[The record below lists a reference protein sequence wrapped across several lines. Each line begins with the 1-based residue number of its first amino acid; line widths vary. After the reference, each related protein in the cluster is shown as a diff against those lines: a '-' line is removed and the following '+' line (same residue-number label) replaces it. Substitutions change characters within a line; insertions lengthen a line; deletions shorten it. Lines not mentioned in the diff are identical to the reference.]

1 MKNLKALFAV
11 MQAECSLLASKPIYW
26 ACMVV
31 IPLFLIFFFTNLMGE
46 GLPTDMPVGIVDEDQ
61 SATSRKL
68 MRNLDAFQ
76 ESHIVAHYQ
85 SVSEARKAVQKGEIY
100 AFFYIPA
107 GTEAKLIAQRQP
119 TISFYYNSTVMVAGS
134 LTYKD
139 MRAIATLGQAAF
151 GAAQMQARGLTEK
164 QIKALLQPITTDVHP
179 TNNPWLSY
187 NVYLSTTMIP
197 ASLALFIFLITTYSI
212 GAEIKFE
219 HAKMWLKRANNNIV
233 IAIIGKMLPQT
244 LIWSLIIWTF
254 EYWLYYAHS
263 FPHNCSWLFLIIFGL
278 VLVLAAQGFGIFVFG
293 LVPSLRMSMSVSAL
307 WAVLSFSVAGFTFPV
322 TPMDPPLQA
331 LSWLF
336 PIRSYFMI
344 YQMNVLNGFP
354 VYYSWPYFLALLGF
368 ILLPLLMLSKIKK
381 VLSSY
386 IYIP

>member
-1 MKNLKALFAV
+1 

-26 ACMVV
+26 FCMAG
-31 IPLFLIFFFTNLMGE
+31 IPLFLIFFFTNIMEE
-46 GLPTDMPVGIVDEDQ
+46 GLPTEIPIGVVDEDQ

-76 ESHIVAHYQ
+76 ESHIVARYQ
-85 SVSEARKAVQKGEIY
+85 SVSEARKDMQEGKIY

-107 GTEAKLIAQRQP
+107 KTEAKLIAQRQP
-119 TISFYYNSTVMVAGS
+119 TISFYYNATVLVAGS

-151 GAAQMQARGLTEK
+151 GAAQMAAKGMTEK
-164 QIKALLQPITTDVHP
+164 EIKAMLQPINTDVHP

-187 NVYLSTTMIP
+187 NIYLSTTMIP
-197 ASLALFIFLITTYSI
+197 ASLALFIFLVTTYSI

-219 HAKMWLKRANNNIV
+219 HNKLWLKRANNNIV
-233 IAIIGKMLPQT
+233 IALLGKMLPQT
-244 LIWSLIIWTF
+244 MIWSIIIWTF
-254 EYWLYYAHS
+254 EYWLFYAHS
-263 FPHNCSWLFLIIFGL
+263 FPHNCSWLFLILFGML
-278 VLVLAAQGFGIFVFG
+278 LVLAAQGFGIFVFG

-307 WAVLSFSVAGFTFPV
+307 WAVLSFSIAGFTFPV
-322 TPMDPPLQA
+322 TAMDPPLQA

-354 VYYSWPYFLALLGF
+354 IYYSWPYFIALIAF
-368 ILLPLLMLSKIKK
+368 MLLPLLMLKKIKK